1 MSCSCLIDTSRW
13 GCRQGTIFLEMMAI
27 YCFFIRNYGKYF
39 FRSSDRESYFSRNM
53 EQKTASICSESGN
66 FLLLFAA
73 GILTA
78 SIAAHMG
85 DLGMG
90 LHPGGGGFCL
100 AVWQQV
106 NDLVRVQIH
115 QDRAER
121 SAAQKRE
128 IINAQAMNLL
138 CWLRWESHDSANNRH
153 PGGCNPQA
161 RGQPCS

>member
-1 MSCSCLIDTSRW
+1 MSCSCLIDTSLW

-106 NDLVRVQIH
+106 NDLVRVQIFL
-115 QDRAER
+115 RVIV
-121 SAAQKRE
+121 KRQ
-128 IINAQAMNLL
+128 ISLL
-138 CWLRWESHDSANNRH
+138 LLASEVGCHSSVLNSHSILW
-153 PGGCNPQA
+153 
-161 RGQPCS
+161 